1 MLHGGAAGASDPGW
15 QMVIAEK
22 QQTSGSVYPGL
33 VFRSAT
39 NLVGVWMTG
48 L

>member
-1 MLHGGAAGASDPGW
+1 MLNGGTAGDRDPGR

-22 QQTSGSVYPGL
+22 QRTSGSVYPGL

-39 NLVGVWMTG
+39 NLVGVWMTH